1 MRAIVVHAFGEPEV
15 LRLETVPDP
24 KPGAGQV
31 LVKLAA
37 AGVNPVETYIRS
49 GQYANARALPYTPGE
64 DGAGTVVAYGDE
76 PAGAE
81 PAPGARV
88 YLSGSLTGTYAEYA
102 VCTADQIHPL
112 SDAMSFPQGAA
123 LGVPYATAY
132 RALFQRAGARRGE
145 TVLVHGASGAVG
157 VAATQFAVA
166 AGLTVL
172 ATAGSEAGR
181 RLAAAQGAAHVLDHT
196 DPSYADQL
204 LELTGGRGVDV
215 IIEMA
220 AHANLGR
227 DPGLL
232 AYGGRV
238 VVIGSRGPHEVNARD
253 LMARDAQIMGML
265 LMIAPP
271 DALAAA
277 HAAIGEGL
285 RSGALRPVIEE
296 EIPLAEA
303 ARAHHAVLEHKAAG
317 KIVLVP

>member
-1 MRAIVVHAFGEPEV
+1 MRAIVVREFGEPEV
-15 LRLETVPDP
+15 LRLDTIPDLEP
-24 KPGAGQV
+24 AAGQV
-31 LVKLAA
+31 LVRVAA
-37 AGVNPVETYIRS
+37 AGVNPVEAYLRS
-49 GQYANARALPYTPGE
+49 GQYANAPSLPYTPGS
-64 DGAGTVVAYGDE
+64 DGAGTVVAVGTGVEGFE
-76 PAGAE
+76 PGT
-81 PAPGARV
+81 RV
-88 YLSGSLTGTYAEYA
+88 YLSGSRTGTYAEYA
-102 VCTADQIHPL
+102 LCTPDQIHELP
-112 SDAMSFPQGAA
+112 DDTSFAKGAA

-145 TVLVHGASGAVG
+145 TVLVHGASGGVG
-157 VAATQFAVA
+157 IAATQFAVA

-172 ATAGSEAGR
+172 ATAGSDAGR
-181 RLAAAQGAAHVLDHT
+181 RLAAVQGAAHVLDHS
-196 DPSYADQL
+196 DAGHADQIMA
-204 LELTGGRGVDV
+204 LTGGRGVDV

-220 AHANLGR
+220 AHENLGR

-253 LMARDAQIMGML
+253 LMGRDAQIMGML

-271 DALAAA
+271 DALAEA

-285 RSGALRPVIEE
+285 RTGALHPVIEE

-303 ARAHHAVLEHKAAG
+303 ARAHRLVMEHTAAG